1 MTRRAGILPS
11 ACEKEARQRPTRRT
25 HQPRLDLTKGDM
37 TKGTVPFVMTK
48 GTVPFVM
55 SPFVKKPEVTREH
68 SGTGEGDCR
77 MMRDTAGLMRF

>member
-1 MTRRAGILPS
+1 
-11 ACEKEARQRPTRRT
+11 
-25 HQPRLDLTKGDM
+25 M